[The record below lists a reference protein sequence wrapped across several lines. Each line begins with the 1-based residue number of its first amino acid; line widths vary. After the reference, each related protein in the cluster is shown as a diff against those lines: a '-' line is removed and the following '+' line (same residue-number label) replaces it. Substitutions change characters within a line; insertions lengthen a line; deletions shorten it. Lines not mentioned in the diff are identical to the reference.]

1 MTHVSARGR
10 AGLWSTRRARALAVT
25 GAVAAALAIWAV
37 GEPLLGHDLVV
48 QQKGQEPRDLGAA
61 AIGVFAL
68 VPSLLGWALLAALER
83 VTPLAAR
90 IWTAAALILLAVSFL
105 PVIGVQASG
114 GSKAVLA
121 LSHVAVGAVLIPVF
135 YRTATVRRTG
145 ARVGQ

>member
-1 MTHVSARGR
+1 MAQVSARGR
-10 AGLWSTRRARALAVT
+10 AGLRSTRRARALAVA
-25 GAVAAALAIWAV
+25 GAVVAALAVWAV
-37 GEPLLGHDLVV
+37 GEPLLGQDLVV
-48 QQKGQEPRDLGAA
+48 EQKGQEPRDLGVA

-90 IWTAAALILLAVSFL
+90 IWTAAALALLAVSFL

-135 YRTATVRRTG
+135 HRTATARRAG
-145 ARVGQ
+145 ARSGQ